1 MQATEQGIRI
11 SADTMIALVVAEAEA
26 REEASLPSL
35 REMNEAFRPSAS
47 FGQRMDKLFRSLK
60 RRERLRRWGRRARR
74 VALCLAVLIA
84 VFSCAML
91 PVEAVREA
99 VVDTLIEWHEESL
112 DLVYTSDDPG
122 SRELPETFELGY
134 LPEGFVPSEFSVNI
148 PGRIIRYY
156 EKGEEEYVDVEVQ
169 VLDGKAQI
177 VMDNEYTTYYSIQFD
192 SHDALWG
199 SREGGTNLLSWSD
212 DGLVYLISGSLPL
225 NEMIRIAENITLS
238 PAPAP

>member
-91 PVEAVREA
+91 PVQAVREA

-122 SRELPETFELGY
+122 SRTLPGKFELGY
-134 LPEGFVPSEFSVNI
+134 IPEGFVLSENSVEFPNYI
-148 PGRIIRYY
+148 ARYY
-156 EKGEEEYVDVEVQ
+156 EKDGDYLGVEIQ
-169 VLDGKAQI
+169 IMDGKAQI

-212 DGLVYLISGSLPL
+212 DGLVYLISGALPL
-225 NEMIRIAENITLS
+225 NELIRIAENITLS

>member
-1 MQATEQGIRI
+1 
-11 SADTMIALVVAEAEA
+11 MIALVVAEAEA
-26 REEASLPSL
+26 WEEASLPSL

-91 PVEAVREA
+91 PVQAVREA

-122 SRELPETFELGY
+122 SGELIGTVELGY
-134 LPEGFVPSEFSVNI
+134 IPEGFVLSENSVEFPNYI
-148 PGRIIRYY
+148 ARYY
-156 EKGEEEYVDVEVQ
+156 EKGGDYLGVEIQ
-169 VLDGKAQI
+169 IMDGKAQI

-225 NEMIRIAENITLS
+225 NELIRIAENITLS